1 MITEFALPI
10 NEFIGGDSV
19 MSKLVDFS
27 ICREIGVVDRMA
39 GKSTSK
45 PRNLTFP
52 QVDGF
57 NKFR

>member
-45 PRNLTFP
+45 PRNLNFP
-52 QVDGF
+52 QVDGA
-57 NKFR
+57 